1 MEVESVEAVVAAT
14 DYTDIISAID
24 ACGELLKISVFTS
37 SVLIGLLLILIFAVA
52 FNWRA

>member
-1 MEVESVEAVVAAT
+1 MEAEAVEAVVATA